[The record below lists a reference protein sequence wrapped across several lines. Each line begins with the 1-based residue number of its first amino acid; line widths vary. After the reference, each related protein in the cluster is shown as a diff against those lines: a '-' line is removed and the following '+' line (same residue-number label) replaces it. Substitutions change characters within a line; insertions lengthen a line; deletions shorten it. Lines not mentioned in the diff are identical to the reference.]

1 MTTRNIPLRPLSIAL
16 FAGFAMQGAIAADPA
31 RGSDADAKYQRERAA
46 CMAGQTTNEDRAT
59 CLREAAAAR
68 DEARKGNLT
77 DGDGQLRKNAKD
89 RCKVLSGDERA
100 DCIARMNG
108 EGTVSGSVGGGG
120 ILREKVTIVPG
131 KPAPT
136 TPPSR

>member
-1 MTTRNIPLRPLSIAL
+1 
-16 FAGFAMQGAIAADPA
+16 MQGAIAADPA
-31 RGSDADAKYQRERAA
+31 RSSDVDAKYQRERAA

-131 KPAPT
+131 KPAPA